1 LKFNKHNPIHY
12 LYFFYLSI
20 NLVFSTVIIK
30 LFNLKS
36 KKSQAAL
43 TGHYFNDNIL
53 LIYHEIAN
61 SSKLDPFFLTFSI
74 NDYRKLKKDISV
86 LFIGNP
92 IHLIRI
98 LRSGTFVVAMGLH
111 LHKLLKR
118 TFNFRSIYINHG
130 IFTGNLYSLK
140 LRKEYS
146 TYDEIWHF
154 SNFEKKLFKK
164 NLLTSTTEQI
174 VTGFP
179 ITQYYNSKIQHLKP
193 NKNKSCIVAFSSTNT
208 KFFKNKKF
216 SMNNPEFID
225 KLEEIGNVFKINFI
239 IKPHPSSIFLT
250 SIKKKISNSKYV
262 KFLSTSSYSNLDYKF
277 LSADFMI
284 TDISSVYVHFLLVS
298 KPILFVSPE
307 NNMLKNA
314 NKLLLNSFIE
324 RCDDYKSFGHM
335 ISEIVENNYEIDSKQ
350 LELKNL
356 IYDGLEI
363 DKIFSNCLNRLDK
376 QEL

>member
-1 LKFNKHNPIHY
+1 MKFNKKNPIHY
-12 LYFFYLSI
+12 LYFFYLGF
-20 NLVFSTVIIK
+20 NLVVVTLFIK
-30 LFNLKS
+30 LLNLKS
-36 KKSQAAL
+36 KKNQVAL

-53 LIYHEIAN
+53 LIYQEIKKN
-61 SSKLDPFFLTFSI
+61 SKLDSFYLTFSI
-74 NDYRKLKKDISV
+74 NDYRKLKKEISV

-92 IHLIRI
+92 IHLGRT
-98 LRSGTFVVAMGLH
+98 LRSSTFIVAMGLH
-111 LHKLLKR
+111 LHKFLKK

-130 IFTGNLYSLK
+130 LFTGDLYDLK
-140 LRKEYS
+140 LRKKYS

-154 SNFEKKLFKK
+154 SNFEKEIFKK
-164 NLLTSTTEQI
+164 NLLSNATKQI
-174 VTGFP
+174 VTGSP
-179 ITQYYNSKIQHLKP
+179 ITQYYTSKIQNLSP
-193 NKNKSCIVAFSSTNT
+193 NKNKTCVIAFSNTNT
-208 KFFKNKKF
+208 EDFKNKKF
-216 SMNNPEFID
+216 SMNNPEFIG
-225 KLEEIGNVFKINFI
+225 KLEELGSIFNINFI
-239 IKPHPSSIFLT
+239 LKPHPSSIFLT

-262 KFLSTSSYSNLDYKF
+262 KFLSTSSYSNLDYNF

-307 NNMLKNA
+307 NNILGNA

-324 RCDDYKSFGHM
+324 RCDDYKSFGQM

>member
-12 LYFFYLSI
+12 LYFLYLSI
-20 NLVFSTVIIK
+20 NLVFATVFIK
-30 LFNLKS
+30 LLNLKS
-36 KKSQAAL
+36 KESQIAL

-53 LIYHEIAN
+53 LIYHEIEN
-61 SSKLDPFFLTFSI
+61 SSKLDPFYLTFSI
-74 NDYRKLKKDISV
+74 NDYRKLKKEISV

-111 LHKLLKR
+111 LHKLLKK

-130 IFTGNLYSLK
+130 LFMGDLYSLK

-154 SNFEKKLFKK
+154 SNFEKKIFKK

-193 NKNKSCIVAFSSTNT
+193 SKNKSCIVAFSSTNT
-208 KFFKNKKF
+208 KVFKNKKF

-239 IKPHPSSIFLT
+239 IKPHPSSKFLT
-250 SIKKKISNSKYV
+250 SIKNKISNSKYV
-262 KFLSTSSYSNLDYKF
+262 KFLNTSTFSSLDYNF

-284 TDISSVYVHFLLVS
+284 TDISTVYVHFLLVS
-298 KPILFVSPE
+298 KPILFISPE
-307 NNMLKNA
+307 NNSLENA
-314 NKLLLNSFIE
+314 NGFLLNSFIE
-324 RCDDYKSFGHM
+324 RCNDYKSFEQM
-335 ISEIVENNYEIDSKQ
+335 IFEIVENNYEIDTKL

-356 IYDGLEI
+356 IYKDLEI

-376 QEL
+376 QKL